1 MSTIQRDLRREPLR
15 YRMKAF
21 FAKPANLILLFFLI
35 ALVVLSLMPMVTM
48 LTNMFTVHDE
58 YLAFAGPLHVR
69 IPEALAQSA
78 VSEKISNIGETDK
91 ETGRNFFVQVCWSE
105 NNRPMFEGKTTLIHS
120 YTAKYVFEV
129 SSPGPGEAEVTR
141 DEEKKMLEIAEH
153 FHDFKVSYVRRENNW
168 VARNGNSH
176 TTLFSYNVYFNGEKT
191 FFAIHQPGKKM
202 ELYSYDNGKFV
213 KVYTVPEKGDF
224 DLVIWKGL
232 K

>member
-1 MSTIQRDLRREPLR
+1 MSKTKSFWL
-15 YRMKAF
+15 K
-21 FAKPANLILLFFLI
+21 ILGI
-35 ALVVLSLMPMVTM
+35 VLVGTVLSCAAYFGIWLFSDRIARVTYNG
-48 LTNMFTVHDE
+48 LDNMFTVHDE

-91 ETGRNFFVQVCWSE
+91 EAGRNFFVQVCWSE